1 MKIKYMVS
9 KFLVVSL
16 DFGKSGCDDICFN
29 AKEVSNAIA
38 KFIKV
43 NKNAEKKWINNC

>member
-1 MKIKYMVS
+1 MKVKKIPRIFY
-9 KFLVVSL
+9 VVSL
-16 DFGKSGCDDICFN
+16 EFGTSGCDDICFN

-43 NKNAEKKWINNC
+43 NKNAEKNG